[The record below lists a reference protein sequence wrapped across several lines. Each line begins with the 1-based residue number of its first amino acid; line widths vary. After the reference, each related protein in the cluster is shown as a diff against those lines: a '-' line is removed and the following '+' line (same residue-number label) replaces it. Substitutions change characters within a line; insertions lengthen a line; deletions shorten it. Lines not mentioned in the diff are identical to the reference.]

1 MSPHKIKKL
10 IKKATILIYMHISNK
25 IYMAAV
31 KEIANLKEAF
41 VSKEKSTM
49 WGIDISRKM

>member
-1 MSPHKIKKL
+1 M

-41 VSKEKSTM
+41 VSKEKASM

>member
-1 MSPHKIKKL
+1 
-10 IKKATILIYMHISNK
+10 
-25 IYMAAV
+25 MAAA